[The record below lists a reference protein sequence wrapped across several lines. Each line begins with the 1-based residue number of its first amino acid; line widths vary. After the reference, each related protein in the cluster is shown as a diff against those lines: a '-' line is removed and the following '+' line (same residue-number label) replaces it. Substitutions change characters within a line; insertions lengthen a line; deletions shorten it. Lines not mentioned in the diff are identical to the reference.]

1 MERVC
6 RCTSICVNL
15 FHWNERL
22 IQGWPMLL
30 LYCQHWHFNSVIEN
44 CTGLHCC
51 IIPSL
56 KAFPWVSAG
65 NSSLRSVPSTET
77 VLFLAFSLQRFR
89 GPSYPN
95 LNDKRVSYKPNT
107 LSVDWISFSGVQPNI
122 YAKEVQKFPSKQ
134 FCRSSGQFW
143 LKRKFS
149 HTNSLFLPK
158 NQGAFPS
165 DCKITK

>member
-1 MERVC
+1 MSNRKY
-6 RCTSICVNL
+6 RHFLCTSICVHL
-15 FHWNERL
+15 FHWNERV

-56 KAFPWVSAG
+56 KAFPWGSAG

-95 LNDKRVSYKPNT
+95 LNDKRLSYKPNT
-107 LSVDWISFSGVQPNI
+107 LSVDGFLWSPAQYLRQRS
-122 YAKEVQKFPSKQ
+122 SKVPFQ
-134 FCRSSGQFW
+134 TLFCRNSGQFG
-143 LKRKFS
+143 L
-149 HTNSLFLPK
+149 
-158 NQGAFPS
+158 
-165 DCKITK
+165 

>member
-1 MERVC
+1 MSNRKY
-6 RCTSICVNL
+6 RHFFMYLNLCTFISL
-15 FHWNERL
+15 KWKAYS
-22 IQGWPMLL
+22 GMMLL

-44 CTGLHCC
+44 CTGFHYC

-95 LNDKRVSYKPNT
+95 LNDKRLSYKPNT
-107 LSVDWISFSGVQPNI
+107 LSVDGFLWSLAQYLRQRSSKVSFQTL
-122 YAKEVQKFPSKQ
+122 
-134 FCRSSGQFW
+134 FCRNSGQFG
-143 LKRKFS
+143 L
-149 HTNSLFLPK
+149 
-158 NQGAFPS
+158 
-165 DCKITK
+165 